1 MIKNG
6 YIEGF
11 LKTSLK
17 ILTLFSQDKKI
28 SNQFQNMGNL
38 AHKEYFLRKSFEIFI
53 KIIIPII
60 KLNSEEKLKINED
73 PLEIIMLS

>member
-1 MIKNG
+1 
-6 YIEGF
+6 
-11 LKTSLK
+11 
-17 ILTLFSQDKKI
+17 
-28 SNQFQNMGNL
+28 MGNL